1 MAGLIKVAH
10 SEQIKENKPFA
21 LTLEDQKIVLIR
33 HQGRLLAFKD
43 SCPHQGAPLSHGFVR
58 DGQITCIYHGWKF
71 NLDDGSFSANE
82 KLKLKSYAVREENGE
97 VFLELP

>member
-21 LTLEDQKIVLIR
+21 LTLADQKIVLIR

-43 SCPHQGAPLSHGFVR
+43 SCPHQDAPLSHGFVG

-82 KLKLKSYAVREENGE
+82 KLKLKSYVVREENGE